1 MLATFNWS
9 SRRPRNVKHLVFIYN
24 SHLKKEGSL
33 ESLIVERDLILR
45 YESSV
50 DVAKL
55 TKRIDMN
62 NLFRISHAVRT
73 YTQ

>member
-1 MLATFNWS
+1 M
-9 SRRPRNVKHLVFIYN
+9 
-24 SHLKKEGSL
+24 EGSL

-45 YESSV
+45 YESIV
-50 DVAKL
+50 AVAKL